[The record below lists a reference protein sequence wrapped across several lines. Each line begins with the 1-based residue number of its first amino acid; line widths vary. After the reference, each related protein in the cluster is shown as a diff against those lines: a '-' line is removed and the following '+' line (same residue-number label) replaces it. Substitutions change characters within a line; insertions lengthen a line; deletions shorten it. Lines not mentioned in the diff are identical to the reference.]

1 MDELEKETQEQETE
15 KKESKLKQFLN
26 RKVSVKEILTV
37 LVAPVCALAGV
48 CYTANKRVEEKEI
61 DLEIEQLKANNAE
74 KLERIRGGWN
84 IEIEKIK
91 AQSRLDQLDRIC
103 DSDSESVPDTF
114 SLKTM
119 RDNNESTK

>member
-1 MDELEKETQEQETE
+1 MTEEMEKETQEQETE
-15 KKESKLKQFLN
+15 KESKLKRFLN
-26 RKVSVKEILTV
+26 KKVSIKDILTV
-37 LVAPVCALAGV
+37 LVAPMCALAGV

-61 DLEIEQLKANNAE
+61 DLEIERIKSDSAE

-84 IEIEKIK
+84 IECEKIK
-91 AQSRLDQLDRIC
+91 AQSRLDQLDKIT

-114 SLKTM
+114 SLKVM

>member
-1 MDELEKETQEQETE
+1 MAEELEKETQETE
-15 KKESKLKQFLN
+15 KKESKIKQFLN

-61 DLEIEQLKANNAE
+61 DLEIERLKADSAE
-74 KLERIRGGWN
+74 KLERIKGGWN
-84 IEIEKIK
+84 IEVEHIK
-91 AQSRLDQLDRIC
+91 AKSRLDQLDRIC
-103 DSDSESVPDTF
+103 DSADESVPDTF

>member
-1 MDELEKETQEQETE
+1 MNDELEKETQEQET
-15 KKESKLKQFLN
+15 KKESKIKQFLN
-26 RKVSVKEILTV
+26 RKVSVKEILGV
-37 LVAPVCALAGV
+37 IVAPICALAGV

-61 DLEIEQLKANNAE
+61 DLEIEKLKADNAE

-84 IEIEKIK
+84 IEVEHIK

-103 DSDSESVPDTF
+103 DSADESVPDTF

>member
-1 MDELEKETQEQETE
+1 MAEELEKETQETE

-61 DLEIEQLKANNAE
+61 DLEIEKLKADNAE
-74 KLERIRGGWN
+74 KLERIKGGWN

-91 AQSRLDQLDRIC
+91 AESRLDQLDRIT
-103 DSDSESVPDTF
+103 DSDSESVPDQF
-114 SLKTM
+114 SLKLM
-119 RDNNESTK
+119 DMNNNSTK